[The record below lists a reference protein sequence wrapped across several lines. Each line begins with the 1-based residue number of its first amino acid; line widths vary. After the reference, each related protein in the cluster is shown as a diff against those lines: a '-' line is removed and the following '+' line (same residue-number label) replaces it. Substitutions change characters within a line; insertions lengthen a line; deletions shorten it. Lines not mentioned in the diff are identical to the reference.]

1 MSTLQNI
8 TSLNFWVHLTDN
20 CNLTCDYCYISTL
33 ETHKSMSKNAINE
46 FSNKLYKTILKYP
59 NIKTITLKLAGGE
72 PLSKFD
78 YWNSEIQ
85 SLIDIFGK
93 QDIKLNI
100 RIVTNLTILNDDI
113 IEFCKINNITFAV
126 SLDGLNEYHDKYRKF
141 KNQKGSY
148 TIIENNLLKL
158 KNSKVLFAILVT
170 ISNDNLDGILE
181 LVKYLLDNNI
191 TFRLADAKGVNI
203 DKVKLLEVLDNCY
216 KLMENYDNFNIK
228 YKHLLCDLNLIEPSN
243 TPCSMGVSGGA
254 IYINGDIY
262 FCHSQFGSNQSL
274 GNIFE
279 TDDLL
284 SLVQKGYKFH
294 SLSNECQECEF
305 KNICA
310 GGCPLYRTNDN
321 KSPMCEI
328 FKSTIPKIKKLHK
341 VVQ

>member
-1 MSTLQNI
+1 MNTI

-33 ETHKSMSKNAINE
+33 DTQKSMSKNTINE
-46 FSNKLYKTILKYP
+46 FSNKLSQTILMYP

-72 PLSKFD
+72 PLSKFNF
-78 YWNSEIQ
+78 WNDEVQ
-85 SLIDIFGK
+85 LLINK
-93 QDIKLNI
+93 LEKLEIKLNI
-100 RIVTNLTILNDDI
+100 RIITNLTILNNEI
-113 IEFCKINNITFAV
+113 INFCKINNITFAV

-148 TIIENNLLKL
+148 STIENNLLKL
-158 KNSKVLFAILVT
+158 KNSKVLFAILIT
-170 ISNDNLDGILE
+170 ISNDNLDGILD
-181 LVKYLLDNNI
+181 LVKYLLTNNI
-191 TFRLADAKGVNI
+191 TFRLADAKGVNV

-216 KLMENYDNFNIK
+216 ELMKNYNNFNTK
-228 YKHLLCDLNLIEPSN
+228 YKHLLCDLNLIEPSE

-274 GNIFE
+274 GNLFK
-279 TDDLL
+279 TNDLL
-284 SLVQKGYKFH
+284 LTIKKGYKFH
-294 SLSNECQECEF
+294 SLSDECKDCEF

-310 GGCPLYRTNDN
+310 GGCPLYRTYDN

-341 VVQ
+341 